1 MPDHYFS
8 ENPSALSDKRSMEIT
23 FRGYTLRFD
32 TDAGVFSKGRLDPGT
47 ELLLSAL
54 PSDFDGR
61 ALDLGCGWGA
71 IGAFMARMW
80 PRAEIILTDINE
92 RATELA
98 RANIEKNRLRADV
111 LRGDGLFHIP
121 GQFDLIAT
129 NPPIRAGKAVM
140 YRLFDE
146 GIEKLRDGGALYVV
160 IRKRQGADSA
170 KRFLA
175 DRMAK
180 VETVAR
186 GGGFHVLKAT

>member
-1 MPDHYFS
+1 
-8 ENPSALSDKRSMEIT
+8 MEIT

-32 TDAGVFSKGRLDPGT
+32 TDAGVFSRGRLDPGT

-54 PSDFDGR
+54 PGDFDGR

-111 LRGDGLFHIP
+111 LRGDGLSHID
-121 GQFDLIAT
+121 GQFDLIAI

-146 GIEKLRDGGALYVV
+146 CIGKLRDGGTLYVV

-180 VETVAR
+180 VETVVR
-186 GGGFHVLKAT
+186 GGGFHVLRAIYTIPV